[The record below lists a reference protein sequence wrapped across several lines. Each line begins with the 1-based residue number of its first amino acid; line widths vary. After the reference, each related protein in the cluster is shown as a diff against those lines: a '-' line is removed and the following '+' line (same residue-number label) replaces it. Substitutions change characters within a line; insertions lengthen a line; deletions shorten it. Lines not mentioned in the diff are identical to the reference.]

1 MFTKDLCLQAR
12 KNKQKNKEGD
22 DGDDGDIYERGIGA
36 GESCCYG
43 LRAGLITCESE
54 LFGEL

>member
-22 DGDDGDIYERGIGA
+22 DGDDGEN
-36 GESCCYG
+36 E
-43 LRAGLITCESE
+43 
-54 LFGEL
+54 